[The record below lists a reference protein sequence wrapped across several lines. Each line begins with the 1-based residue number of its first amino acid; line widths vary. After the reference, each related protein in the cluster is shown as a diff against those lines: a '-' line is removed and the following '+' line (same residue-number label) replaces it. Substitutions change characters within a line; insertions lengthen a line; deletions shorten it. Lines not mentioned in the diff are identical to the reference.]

1 MFRKE
6 MRILEVLLLVNV
18 EFQRPVKGFQV
29 LGRSVR
35 WNHPSSLLSII
46 HYPGLSRRL
55 TLEKLQGKE

>member
-35 WNHPSSLLSII
+35 WDRKGHMWNHMEI
-46 HYPGLSRRL
+46 GVWEMR
-55 TLEKLQGKE
+55 E